1 MEKGGLG
8 SALCFV
14 CPLFEMFL
22 ITVEN
27 KHFIIIIIIIN
38 NINQINTFFKVSFS
52 NVYENNGDKSL

>member
-27 KHFIIIIIIIN
+27 KRFIIIIILLKEN
-38 NINQINTFFKVSFS
+38 KLGWTQAEVVSL
-52 NVYENNGDKSL
+52 ELKAEKSTEL